1 MPLKLAIK
9 VVPGAS
15 KDAVVGWLGEALK
28 LRVAAQPE
36 KGKANKSVEKLLAA
50 ELGLPMKN
58 VQVLSGKT
66 SPHKIVGIEGLSKTE
81 LMEMLP
87 DES

>member
-15 KDAVVGWLGEALK
+15 KDAVVGWLGTELK
-28 LRVAAQPE
+28 LCVAAQPE
-36 KGKANKSVEKLLAA
+36 KGKANKSAEKLLAA
-50 ELGLPMKN
+50 ELGLPTKN

-66 SPHKIVGIEGLSKTE
+66 SPHKIIGIEGLSKAE
-81 LMEMLP
+81 LMEKLP
-87 DES
+87 DEG

>member
-15 KDAVVGWLGEALK
+15 KDAVVGWLGEELK
-28 LRVAAQPE
+28 VRVSAQPE

-50 ELGLPMKN
+50 QLGLPSKN
-58 VQVLSGKT
+58 VQVLSGKI
-66 SPHKIVGIEGLSKTE
+66 SPHKIIGIEGLSKAE

-87 DES
+87 DEG